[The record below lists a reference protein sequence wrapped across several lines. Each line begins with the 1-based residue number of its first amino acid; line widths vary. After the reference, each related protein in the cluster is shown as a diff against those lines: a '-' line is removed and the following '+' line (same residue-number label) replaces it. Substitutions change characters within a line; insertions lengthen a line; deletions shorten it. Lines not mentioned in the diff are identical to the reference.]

1 MTIIEDARKY
11 ILYVLKAFYLIRIAK
26 IDLSTHTNEK
36 TKSNPSPVVN
46 WRSKFNR

>member
-1 MTIIEDARKY
+1 MTIIEDVLSY
-11 ILYVLKAFYLIRIAK
+11 ILYVLKAFYLIKIAK

-36 TKSNPSPVVN
+36 IKSNPGPVVN